1 MQEIAIGVSLP
12 VQSNS
17 AVAEFDVFSAEI
29 GQARF
34 RMEGRGGARFH
45 KHPQAA
51 GHRGDATHFRVFR
64 FIGGTPEQLA
74 DVLKVE
80 IRRWAEVA
88 KSASLVGK

>member
-34 RMEGRGGARFH
+34 RMEGGVGETSTELLEKNPTLPSPKTGRDEERSVSIAIAS
-45 KHPQAA
+45 PQA
-51 GHRGDATHFRVFR
+51 GRG
-64 FIGGTPEQLA
+64 
-74 DVLKVE
+74 K
-80 IRRWAEVA
+80 
-88 KSASLVGK
+88 